1 MFFLIFP
8 SVNHVVIKD
17 KNVEGACII
26 SDSTNGIAI
35 LLNKYLPFKKPLSLI
50 IIFII
55 LSWFC
60 LLIASFFLKT
70 KIIKKSFLA
79 TLILSL
85 FLIFFCLVFSKNQ
98 QQVFNTFTVAK
109 YNIKEFSEYQ
119 DYRLKDWFFNGD
131 GGLFFQTAFFGV
143 VFFGFSAYLLMVRN
157 QIYLGINILIKALV
171 TKLKKNHN
179 KWLLFRLI
187 LGTDI
192 IILLISFFT
201 FKIINVDGYIVS
213 YDSKDVFLSLN
224 WYILGNCSV
233 YYLIFKNALI
243 IDIILYDKESKNTKF
258 YKITWWFILFGIIVH
273 AFSFLSFVYQ
283 KKLSTNTTN
292 SVFIIIT

>member
-1 MFFLIFP
+1 
-8 SVNHVVIKD
+8 
-17 KNVEGACII
+17 
-26 SDSTNGIAI
+26 
-35 LLNKYLPFKKPLSLI
+35 
-50 IIFII
+50 
-55 LSWFC
+55 
-60 LLIASFFLKT
+60 
-70 KIIKKSFLA
+70 
-79 TLILSL
+79 
-85 FLIFFCLVFSKNQ
+85 
-98 QQVFNTFTVAK
+98 
-109 YNIKEFSEYQ
+109 
-119 DYRLKDWFFNGD
+119 
-131 GGLFFQTAFFGV
+131 
-143 VFFGFSAYLLMVRN
+143 MVRN

-179 KWLLFRLI
+179 KWLLFGLI

-258 YKITWWFILFGIIVH
+258 YKITWWFILFGVIVH

-283 KKLSTNTTN
+283 KKLSNQSYTSDTDIMFF
-292 SVFIIIT
+292 VFFMVCMFLIPLFFIPKILKKKQATPKKDSNN